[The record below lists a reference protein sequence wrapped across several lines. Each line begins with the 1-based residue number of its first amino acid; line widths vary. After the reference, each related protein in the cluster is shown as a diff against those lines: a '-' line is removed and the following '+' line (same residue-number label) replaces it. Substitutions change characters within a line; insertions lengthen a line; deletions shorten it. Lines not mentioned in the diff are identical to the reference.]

1 MIKPISFTGVKQNST
16 TNPSQNAKNSDFLA
30 GFNKYI
36 KNSSDLND
44 TIQVPRTIFKGY
56 LAFFTST
63 TLLTLGGF
71 CKKSKKISTGFN
83 IFSAVAALYGTYAFV
98 RPYLLRQ
105 TPKDISKCNKN

>member
-63 TLLTLGGF
+63 TILALGGF
-71 CKKSKKISTGFN
+71 CKKNKYIYGAMN
-83 IFSAVAALYGTYAFV
+83 IMSSLLALYGTFAFV
-98 RPYLLRQ
+98 RPYLFRQ
-105 TPKDISKCNKN
+105 KNPQK